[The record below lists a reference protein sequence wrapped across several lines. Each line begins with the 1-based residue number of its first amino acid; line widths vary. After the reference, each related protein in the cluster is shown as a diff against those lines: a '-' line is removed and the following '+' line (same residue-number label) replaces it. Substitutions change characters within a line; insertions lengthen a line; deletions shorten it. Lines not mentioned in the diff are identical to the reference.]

1 MSPCWMRIRF
11 VTLKGSVRNRGTLVA
26 ATAVGGGAA
35 MSDGSIVLCRCEMI
49 RVAQVDEAIA
59 EGNVTVNEVK
69 RRTRAGM
76 GVCQGAFCTAQIAQR
91 LIASGVDPEH
101 IDPMTARPPT
111 RLVPLAVAAADPE
124 RAE

>member
-1 MSPCWMRIRF
+1 MSEAG
-11 VTLKGSVRNRGTLVA
+11 L
-26 ATAVGGGAA
+26 
-35 MSDGSIVLCRCEMI
+35 VLCRCEMI

-76 GVCQGAFCTAQIAQR
+76 GICQGAYCTAAIAGR
-91 LIASGVDPEH
+91 LIASGIAPEH

-111 RLVPLAVAAADPE
+111 RLVPLAVAAAEPE
-124 RAE
+124 RAG